1 MPRGTTTVVTDPH
14 EIANVLGLE
23 GIRFMFESAKY
34 GPLSMYVMASS
45 CVPATDMATNGAV
58 LHGYD
63 LFPLKSDPWVLGL
76 AEVMNFP
83 GVVARRRRGAREDRR
98 LPGPGDRRSCAAPD
112 GAPPAGVRGGGHR
125 RRTTSRRRAEEALE
139 KLRLGMMVF
148 IREGTVA
155 RDLDALLPLVNAGTQ
170 HRFCFC
176 TDDCQPADLV
186 ERGGIDHMVRR
197 SIAAGL
203 DPIQAI
209 RLATWNA
216 AQHFRLHNR
225 GAITPGRRAD
235 LVVFDDLQAPVARLV
250 FRNGQLVAQDGRMVV
265 EPRPQSRMLRGTMNV
280 AWDSVDFRIP
290 AEGRRARVIGATD
303 TARDAGTRRR
313 RRRSPTAT
321 PWPTRRAIC
330 SRWPSSS
337 GTWHPAPWGG
347 VSSQGIGLQR
357 GALASSVAHD
367 HHNLVVIG
375 ADDASMMTAARR
387 VAALHGGMVVAVGD
401 RVLAEVP
408 LPLGGLMSQE
418 PVETVHRQV
427 TAAVAAARSPGLAAA
442 RPVHDDGIPG
452 AGGDPGAEAD
462 GPGAGGRREVRTRA
476 PVGGLGQMQK
486 GPGPLLG
493 RGGRMSDEQGRSGL
507 TAAERH
513 ALEERAAWS
522 AVSAAF
528 GSLGRAFVCVD
539 GDFRIIHGSY
549 VLERGVRPRGVGA
562 RGGPDAR
569 GRVRTASS
577 SGRPARCARRC
588 WPASGARAGARA
600 CASATAKRG

>member
-1 MPRGTTTVVTDPH
+1 MDLKSLIRHARGDDPADLLLRNGRVVNVLSGEIVPTSVAVAGEFIVGFGDYPATREIDLGGAFVAPGFIDAHVHIESAMVPPSEFARAVVPRGTTTVVTDPH

-23 GIRFMFESAKY
+23 GIRFMFDSAKY
-34 GPLSMYVMASS
+34 GPLSMYVMAPS
-45 CVPATDMATNGAV
+45 CVPATGMATNGAV

-76 AEVMNFP
+76 AEMMNFP
-83 GVVARRRRGAREDRR
+83 GVVAGEDAVLEKIGAFQDRVIDGHAPR
-98 LPGPGDRRSCAAPD
+98 LTGRHLQAYAA
-112 GAPPAGVRGGGHR
+112 AGV
-125 RRTTSRRRAEEALE
+125 TSDHESTRPEEALE

-155 RDLDALLPLVNAGTQ
+155 RDLDALLPLVNAGSQ

-203 DPIQAI
+203 DPLQAI
-209 RLATWNA
+209 RLATWNT

-265 EPRPQSRMLRGTMNV
+265 EPRSQSRMLRGTMNV

-303 TARDAGTRRR
+303 TLVTR
-313 RRRSPTAT
+313 ALVEAVAIADGYAVAD
-321 PWPTRRAIC
+321 PTRDLLKMAVIERHMA
-330 SRWPSSS
+330 S
-337 GTWHPAPWGG
+337 GAMGRG
-347 VSSQGIGLQR
+347 FVQGIGLQR

-367 HHNLVVIG
+367 HHNLVAIG

-427 TAAVAAARSPGLAAA
+427 TAAVAAARSLGSPL
-442 RPVHDDGIPG
+442 HDPFMTMGF
-452 AGGDPGAEAD
+452 
-462 GPGAGGRREVRTRA
+462 
-476 PVGGLGQMQK
+476 L
-486 GPGPLLG
+486 
-493 RGGRMSDEQGRSGL
+493 
-507 TAAERH
+507 
-513 ALEERAAWS
+513 ALEVIPALKLTDR
-522 AVSAAF
+522 
-528 GSLGRAFVCVD
+528 GLVD
-539 GDFRIIHGSY
+539 VEKFEL
-549 VLERGVRPRGVGA
+549 VPLWVN
-562 RGGPDAR
+562 
-569 GRVRTASS
+569 
-577 SGRPARCARRC
+577 
-588 WPASGARAGARA
+588 
-600 CASATAKRG
+600 